1 MSKIKKYI
9 YPIIFPVVFIALYI
23 LSALVLSTVLSAGNY
38 AGAAIAI
45 MIIIGWALF
54 AIPFYCVRYTKIII
68 DEKLKFLFAV
78 YNCLPII
85 AVPLAILNF
94 DDDIYPY
101 YFVFVLW
108 VVFWNVLPL
117 ILRLISRK
125 NRENPVKNAEQHIAD
140 FLLQNK
146 KKNAAAICLTGLY
159 IINLLRE
166 NMVWQFYYV
175 SSFLSY
181 TLPMISAAFVLV
193 FLFSKNKKYIL
204 KRRMLTV
211 ALAGELISCVYS
223 IVSSLSYLDIMVEQN
238 PTYPIT
244 IVVSCLLSVLIAV
257 MLIGTL
263 FNFKY
268 IKLLKYGALSYVV
281 LSVAKNIFDLVNV
294 GESVYYYFDSGKL
307 NISLLINALVRI
319 GYIFGL
325 FVISTNKRITDE
337 V

>member
-9 YPIIFPVVFIALYI
+9 YPIVFPVVFIALYI
-23 LSALVLSTVLSAGNY
+23 LSVLVLGAVLSAGNY

-68 DEKLKFLFAV
+68 DEKLKFLFAA

-94 DDDIYPY
+94 DRRTYPY

-117 ILRLISRK
+117 ILRMISRK
-125 NRENPVKNAEQHIAD
+125 NRENPVKNTEQHIAD

-146 KKNAAAICLTGLY
+146 KKNAAAICLTCLY

-166 NMVWQFYYV
+166 DMVMEFYYA
-175 SSFLSY
+175 SSFLSF
-181 TLPMISAAFVLV
+181 TLPVISAVFVLV
-193 FLFSKNKKYIL
+193 FLFSKNKEYIL
-204 KRRMLTV
+204 KRRMLTF
-211 ALAGELISCVYS
+211 ALAGDLISCVYS
-223 IVSSLSYLDIMVEQN
+223 IISSLSCLDIMVEHN

-244 IVVSCLLSVLIAV
+244 VIVSCLLSILTAV
-257 MLIGTL
+257 MLFGTL
-263 FNFKY
+263 FKFKY
-268 IKLLKYGALSYVV
+268 INFFRYGALSYVV
-281 LSVAKNIFDLVNV
+281 LSVANLVFGLVNV
-294 GESVYYYFDSGKL
+294 GESAYYYLDSGNL
-307 NISLLINALVRI
+307 NISVLISTLLSI
-319 GYIFGL
+319 GYMLGL
-325 FVISTNKRITDE
+325 FIISTNKRITDK